1 MRSTASREGGEQVR
15 KKRGNIMGAVVA
27 LAIIGGALLS
37 TQCAANPADKID
49 GPGMLY
55 FYAVW

>member
-1 MRSTASREGGEQVR
+1 MR

>member
-1 MRSTASREGGEQVR
+1 VRSTTSREGGEQVR
-15 KKRGNIMGAVVA
+15 KKRVNVMGAVVA

-37 TQCAANPADKID
+37 SQCAVSPADKID